1 MKHLPNDRPQPV
13 AQSVPMQR
21 AVRDPLWVI
30 TIGMGAFF
38 AIVAALL
45 AVG

>member
-1 MKHLPNDRPQPV
+1 MKDLRTV
-13 AQSVPMQR
+13 QR

-38 AIVAALL
+38 VIVAALL
-45 AVG
+45 AIG